1 MTQVSKTSPYIIAI
15 VVSLAAF
22 MEVLDTTIVNVALSH
37 IGGSFGASPDES
49 TWVLTSYLVANGIVL
64 PLSGWL
70 ADVMGRKN
78 YFLLCIVGFTAAS
91 LACGLSVSLP
101 MLIVFRLLQ
110 GIAGGGLQPIQ
121 MSIVMDAFP
130 PEKRST
136 AFALTGMT
144 MIVAP
149 ILGPT
154 LGGFITDSFD
164 WRWIFFMN
172 VPIGIVAFF
181 LAQRLVVDPIHAKA
195 KGLLSI
201 DYVGLSL
208 VVLGLGA
215 LQVVLDKGQE
225 EDWFD
230 SQFIINFS
238 LMSAVALLTAIAW
251 LLRQKDPIIDIRLL
265 ANRSFG
271 MSSLM
276 MFFIGFVLYGCS
288 TLLPLLVQTQ
298 FGYDATLAGLVLSPS
313 GIALIVLMPFV
324 GKLAT
329 KIQARYQIAL
339 GMLIVSIGMELTA
352 FITPQTDFNTFIL
365 LRTAQ
370 VIGLPLLFVPCSVMA
385 FSTIPS
391 EKSSKAS
398 ALYSLLRN
406 LGGSMGISLL
416 LSDIARHQQSHQSN
430 LAEHLT
436 PSNPAFTSLLA
447 QYTQAIL
454 NTGHTQVEASF
465 IASAKIYEQLI
476 NQSYI
481 LAYADSFRYLAVITL
496 VLALIGLM
504 MPANLLGSKT
514 SDSSIALH

>member
-1 MTQVSKTSPYIIAI
+1 
-15 VVSLAAF
+15 
-22 MEVLDTTIVNVALSH
+22 
-37 IGGSFGASPDES
+37 
-49 TWVLTSYLVANGIVL
+49 
-64 PLSGWL
+64 
-70 ADVMGRKN
+70 
-78 YFLLCIVGFTAAS
+78 
-91 LACGLSVSLP
+91 
-101 MLIVFRLLQ
+101 
-110 GIAGGGLQPIQ
+110 
-121 MSIVMDAFP
+121 
-130 PEKRST
+130 
-136 AFALTGMT
+136 
-144 MIVAP
+144 
-149 ILGPT
+149 
-154 LGGFITDSFD
+154 
-164 WRWIFFMN
+164 
-172 VPIGIVAFF
+172 
-181 LAQRLVVDPIHAKA
+181 
-195 KGLLSI
+195 
-201 DYVGLSL
+201 
-208 VVLGLGA
+208 
-215 LQVVLDKGQE
+215 
-225 EDWFD
+225 
-230 SQFIINFS
+230 
-238 LMSAVALLTAIAW
+238 
-251 LLRQKDPIIDIRLL
+251 
-265 ANRSFG
+265 

-370 VIGLPLLFVPCSVMA
+370 VIGLPLLFVPSSVMA

-447 QYTQAIL
+447 QYTQALL
-454 NTGHTQVEASF
+454 NTGHTLVEAALM
-465 IASAKIYEQLI
+465 ASAKIYEQLI

-481 LAYADSFRYLAVITL
+481 LAYADAFRYLAVITL
-496 VLALIGLM
+496 VLAFIALLM
-504 MPANLLGSKT
+504 PGNLLRPKT
-514 SDSSIALH
+514 SDSSVAIH